1 MRDGAMLTSGVSIL
15 NREQALTIAGLLICP
30 TLISC
35 SHVAAKT
42 TPGATDAVP
51 VHAVLAV
58 SQDVPLDI
66 SAIGS
71 VEAIDR
77 VEVKARI
84 AGQIGQVAFEEGQN
98 VTKGQLLFTIDR
110 NTLDRQAAQQQAE
123 LERDVAMEQQARAVV
138 ARDTAAQKQ
147 SQSEADVAKRLGE
160 LGVLSGQRV
169 DQLVTTSD
177 TARAG
182 LRSDQAAVD
191 AAIGATKADRA
202 RLAQTWLQ
210 LGFADVAAPISGRA
224 GAAAVKAGNM
234 VRENDTT
241 LVTLMQ
247 LTPIDVAFGI
257 PEQALSEVRKLNA
270 SAPLTVEAISGN
282 GPVLHGKLAFIDN
295 TIDASTGTIRLKAV
309 FPNLDGALWPGQFV
323 DVRLRLRVEKGR
335 VIVPQSSIQNGLD
348 GKYIWIVRS
357 GIATTQPVIMQR
369 MYRLESGAEQA
380 VIGGGV
386 RPGEMI
392 VSEGQL
398 RLVPGSRVR
407 VLDAQDRQ

>member
-1 MRDGAMLTSGVSIL
+1 MLASEVSML
-15 NREQALTIAGLLICP
+15 NREQALTVAGLLVCL
-30 TLISC
+30 TLTSC
-35 SHVAAKT
+35 SRVAAKE
-42 TPGATDAVP
+42 TPGANDAVP

-66 SAIGS
+66 SAVGS

-84 AGQIGQVAFEEGQN
+84 AGQIGSVAFEEGQN

-123 LERDVAMEQQARAVV
+123 LERDAAMEQQARAVV

-147 SQSEADVAKRLGE
+147 SQSEADVAKQLGE

-182 LRSDQAAVD
+182 LRSDQAAV
-191 AAIGATKADRA
+191 AAALGATKADQA
-202 RLAQTWLQ
+202 RLAQTQLQ
-210 LGFADVAAPISGRA
+210 LSFANVSAPISGRA
-224 GAAAVKAGNM
+224 GAAGVKAGNM

-247 LTPIDVAFGI
+247 LAPIDVAFGI

-270 SAPLTVEAISGN
+270 TTLLAVEAISGN
-282 GPVLHGKLAFIDN
+282 GPVLHGRLAFIDN
-295 TIDASTGTIRLKAV
+295 TVDASTGTIRLKAV

-323 DVRLRLRVEKGR
+323 DVRLRLRVEKGK

-357 GIATTQPVIMQR
+357 GIATTQPVIVQR
-369 MYRLESGAEQA
+369 TYMPESGAEQA
-380 VIGGGV
+380 VIGSGI
-386 RPGEMI
+386 RPGDQV

-398 RLVPGSRVR
+398 RLVSGSRVR
-407 VLDAQDRQ
+407 VLDSRTSNDVSF